1 MINASSM
8 RDKLTFFDT
17 ISGKP
22 ASVHCIT
29 HSTLSDQSDRD
40 IYLFC
45 FAFVLTEYW
54 KCPA

>member
-45 FAFVLTEYW
+45 FTFILTDYW
-54 KCPA
+54 KCSA